1 MHRGTAVARVSTVAV
16 DLMPIARRQQVAD
29 DIAAG
34 RGMASLSHLNFTSF
48 GPSVCRM
55 KAARNVQRARQA
67 AAAGRGNSASLSAP
81 FGLRPSVPAIAR
93 ASVFPYGFMLST
105 IELGIKIV
113 APRSLVVS

>member
-55 KAARNVQRARQA
+55 KAARNVQ
-67 AAAGRGNSASLSAP
+67 L
-81 FGLRPSVPAIAR
+81 I
-93 ASVFPYGFMLST
+93 GFNFVLST
-105 IELGIKIV
+105 DSNDK
-113 APRSLVVS
+113 RW